1 MVGRGFVKSVCVLYK
16 SNLKQTVLFKN
27 RQITI
32 LRIFHS
38 GNACHHIIPRTR
50 MHRDRHVHRN
60 VHTSIQRGCRMGED
74 RLQCHREG
82 PGAVHAFALGH
93 FHFKYPLPSETPYL
107 KALVYKYLPT

>member
-1 MVGRGFVKSVCVLYK
+1 LCHKLSKKDRSDTA
-16 SNLKQTVLFKN
+16 QTISRAPSILATHV
-27 RQITI
+27 TI
-32 LRIFHS
+32 V
-38 GNACHHIIPRTR
+38 PRTR